1 MKQEVIATIQSAIKE
16 NDTHLQRLTRSKK
29 LLCEFFP
36 LTAETFS
43 DLTELEIEHIDQFVY
58 RFSKL
63 QDSMGTRLLP
73 SIYTWL
79 EDDNR
84 PIPFLNVL
92 NRLEKLRLI
101 ADVGKWQF
109 FRNLRNNLAHDYPES
124 LDQTVETLNLLHME
138 IGSLESMYKDIRDY
152 WLKRRS

>member
-1 MKQEVIATIQSAIKE
+1 MKQEMIATIQSAIKE

-36 LTAETFS
+36 LTAEAFS

-124 LDQTVETLNLLHME
+124 LDQTVETLNLLHTE

>member
-84 PIPFLNVL
+84 PSPF
-92 NRLEKLRLI
+92 
-101 ADVGKWQF
+101 
-109 FRNLRNNLAHDYPES
+109 
-124 LDQTVETLNLLHME
+124 
-138 IGSLESMYKDIRDY
+138 
-152 WLKRRS
+152 

>member
-36 LTAETFS
+36 LTAEKFS

-124 LDQTVETLNLLHME
+124 LDQTVGTLNLLYME
-138 IGSLESMYKDIRDY
+138 IGVLESMYKDIRDY